1 VPVATATP
9 LLGAGVAVVYFVSTV
24 EGARRRGIGASIAL
38 VALCEA
44 RGIGRGV
51 GVLGSSPMGY
61 SVYRGLG
68 LEELCRI
75 EIYEWRPSA

>member
-1 VPVATATP
+1 MPAATIT
-9 LLGAGVAVVYFVSTV
+9 LHLGAGFAVAYFISTV
-24 EGARRRGIGASIAL
+24 EGARRRGIGAPIAL
-38 VALCEA
+38 AALCEA
-44 RGIGRGV
+44 RGIVRGV

-68 LEELCRI
+68 SEELCRI